1 MTPAGRQHEISGAS
15 APATESDP
23 IRQASEALRAGE
35 VVVIPTDTVYGL
47 AAAVDR
53 PDALTRLYALK
64 KRPHEKAIPVLL
76 SAPSQ
81 VHQVSPGLSEMAKH
95 LALTFWP
102 GALTLVLPALS
113 HLPPHVTSI
122 AGDGLRTVAVRV
134 PDHPLA
140 CAIIVA
146 SGGALAVTSAN
157 ESGKTPALEAW
168 EVAALRASPPLL
180 VIDGGRVPMGIPSTV
195 VLATG
200 AAPVILREG
209 AISAAAIGA
218 ALENRDVVPSGGASA
233 GYDHPMT
240 PHRRQ
245 TGVADRTA

>member
-1 MTPAGRQHEISGAS
+1 MTPDGRRSEFGGAS
-15 APATESDP
+15 GPAIESDL

-64 KRPHEKAIPVLL
+64 KRPREKAIPVLL
-76 SAPSQ
+76 SDPSQ
-81 VHQVSPGLSEMAKH
+81 VQQVSLGISEMAKH

-122 AGDGLRTVAVRV
+122 TGDGLRTVAVRV
-134 PDHPLA
+134 PNHPLG
-140 CAIIVA
+140 CAIIGA
-146 SGGALAVTSAN
+146 SGGALGVTSAN
-157 ESGKTPALEAW
+157 ESGKAPALEAW
-168 EVAALRASPPLL
+168 EVAALRASPPIL
-180 VIDGGRVPMGIPSTV
+180 VIDGGRVPTGIPSTV

-200 AAPVILREG
+200 ATPVILREG
-209 AISAAAIGA
+209 AISTADISA
-218 ALENRDVVPSGGASA
+218 ALGNREIVPGGRASA

-240 PHRRQ
+240 RRIRQ
-245 TGVADRTA
+245 TGVADPTA